1 MIELK
6 RKASGPFINQFY
18 LNLYDK
24 MTSTDYYLL
33 VNCKSQLTGYEKS
46 FRVVTVYT
54 NKERYVQGLI
64 YVITDPASENLSTG
78 NVVFGDTNFP
88 FGFYDIT
95 IYQNNNDTNLDPAN
109 AVKTLYVGLGNCAAI
124 KTDGSYNPDV
134 PVEYTKYTTND
145 SDTESVYITI

>member
-6 RKASGPFINQFY
+6 HAVGGIIINQFY

-24 MTSTDYYLL
+24 MTSTDYNLL
-33 VNCKSQLTGYEKS
+33 VSCKSQLTGYEKS
-46 FRVVTVYT
+46 FRVSTLYT

-64 YVITDPASENLSTG
+64 YVRAKSQGGENLSTG
-78 NVVFGDTNFP
+78 NVIFGDTNFP
-88 FGFYDIT
+88 YGFYDIT

-109 AVKTLYVGLGNCAAI
+109 AVKTLYVGLGNCYDNNSDI
-124 KTDGSYNPDV
+124 